1 MQAWMAAPLPPAEV
15 WVARRNDHVGGN
27 DLLRDLTVGDYWS
40 RKEDIAQEYRLHIF
54 QGKSIRAGQKIH
66 REDFPSEPHPWV
78 RSFEAGWRI
87 NYNGF
92 QSTRAMREIAAAA
105 VTALGLDFGAVDLA
119 QRPDG
124 TLFVLE
130 VNRAPGVE
138 AGTAVAY
145 AQAIQ
150 RWLNPV
156 SMEEAA

>member
-1 MQAWMAAPLPPAEV
+1 
-15 WVARRNDHVGGN
+15 
-27 DLLRDLTVGDYWS
+27 
-40 RKEDIAQEYRLHIF
+40 
-54 QGKSIRAGQKIH
+54 
-66 REDFPSEPHPWV
+66 
-78 RSFEAGWRI
+78 
-87 NYNGF
+87 
-92 QSTRAMREIAAAA
+92 MREIAAAA